1 MVSGSMLP
9 LINATLCL
17 PLINAT
23 LCYLLLLPNNTAL
36 LSLTLAPPELV
47 AAITPERF
55 HASRALIEPAVYER
69 ASPGAAVTAAEY
81 LSAVSK
87 LSQWR
92 DEALELMDDS
102 FLDAIVLPSVPMVP
116 PMVAVDASSEPGG
129 GGSAAGHTPSRLGP
143 AGMGVNTKV
152 ANMLGLCGVT
162 LPCVPAEVAMPGD
175 LPDEPAAR
183 RMNSGLPVG
192 LDVLCRPKA
201 ELAALAL
208 AMAFENAL
216 PRPPAVVSR
225 ITIAK

>member
-1 MVSGSMLP
+1 MLP

-36 LSLTLAPPELV
+36 LSLTLAPELV

-92 DEALELMDDS
+92 DEALELMDCS
-102 FLDAIVLPSVPMVP
+102 LLDAIVLPSVPMVP
-116 PMVAVDASSEPGG
+116 PMVPAVDASSEPGG